1 MLFRCGW
8 ILALGASLLAQT
20 AQPKRAPAAAPA
32 VYPLESVRVQGNRQ
46 IKAERIL
53 AASGLAIGQP
63 VQKSDFDA
71 ARERLVE
78 TGAFE
83 NVGYEYKPA
92 ADGKG
97 YDAVIEVAEVNELFP
112 YRFEDLGGDE
122 AALRAALAR
131 REPIYEDRIPAT
143 APVLDR
149 YSREIEKFLGRGVQV
164 TGKLNAEDSRGLAVL
179 FRPATPR
186 AVIAEVRF
194 QGNDAVPTGVLLR
207 SISPVAVGIPYTEA
221 AMRQRLEAAIRP
233 LYEARGRIQVSFP
246 AIATEKAANV
256 DGVVVTVTVNEGPAY
271 NLGAVKFA
279 GIPANDTAAVE
290 KLADFR
296 KGDLPNFDDINAGLG
311 RISKKYRNAGYLN
324 VASRAERIIHEDTH
338 TVDLNVAVQLGPQFR
353 FGKLN
358 INGLDIIAE
367 PAIRKMWGP
376 LEGKA
381 FNPEFPDA
389 FLKRVRE
396 EAILENLGRTRA
408 ETRIDE
414 ASKTVDVT
422 LYFNGPQ
429 KDDPQQGSRPKQDQP
444 PPGLP
449 PDIPIW

>member
-53 AASGLAIGQP
+53 ADYGLAIGQP

-149 YSREIEKFLGRGVQV
+149 YSR
-164 TGKLNAEDSRGLAVL
+164 
-179 FRPATPR
+179 
-186 AVIAEVRF
+186 
-194 QGNDAVPTGVLLR
+194 
-207 SISPVAVGIPYTEA
+207 
-221 AMRQRLEAAIRP
+221 
-233 LYEARGRIQVSFP
+233 
-246 AIATEKAANV
+246 
-256 DGVVVTVTVNEGPAY
+256 
-271 NLGAVKFA
+271 
-279 GIPANDTAAVE
+279 
-290 KLADFR
+290 
-296 KGDLPNFDDINAGLG
+296 
-311 RISKKYRNAGYLN
+311 
-324 VASRAERIIHEDTH
+324 
-338 TVDLNVAVQLGPQFR
+338 
-353 FGKLN
+353 
-358 INGLDIIAE
+358 
-367 PAIRKMWGP
+367 
-376 LEGKA
+376 
-381 FNPEFPDA
+381 
-389 FLKRVRE
+389 
-396 EAILENLGRTRA
+396 
-408 ETRIDE
+408 
-414 ASKTVDVT
+414 
-422 LYFNGPQ
+422 
-429 KDDPQQGSRPKQDQP
+429 
-444 PPGLP
+444 
-449 PDIPIW
+449 